1 MREGRET
8 LLQVCR
14 RNVKLKSA
22 LTRNTWS
29 SGIDSGFAVEYKG
42 RPFGWCSTTSR
53 KDTSELCSPP
63 GRRPSICMR
72 YARAGTSAAYR
83 KSRYFCQRSM
93 RRGEKSRGN
102 DALDDYSLREQLGIA
117 ALMPDTAS
125 IFHKPTGLPAPRWCR
140 KRDTHC
146 SRLMWLIVRCLKTQR
161 RSLISV
167 SVTMPPMPLSPTSP
181 PAQQITAWPTS
192 S

>member
-42 RPFGWCSTTSR
+42 RPFGVVFNDIAERHVRALFSAGGADHQSACDTRGLVPARHTGSR
-53 KDTSELCSPP
+53 
-63 GRRPSICMR
+63 
-72 YARAGTSAAYR
+72 GTSAKLDEARR
-83 KSRYFCQRSM
+83 KEQ
-93 RRGEKSRGN
+93 GN

-117 ALMPDTAS
+117 ALMPDTAFNIS
-125 IFHKPTGLPAPRWCR
+125 QTNWLAGPSLVPEEGYALFSA
-140 KRDTHC
+140 DV
-146 SRLMWLIVRCLKTQR
+146 LIVRCLKAQR
-161 RSLISV
+161 RSSY
-167 SVTMPPMPLSPTSP
+167 PY
-181 PAQQITAWPTS
+181 Q
-192 S
+192 